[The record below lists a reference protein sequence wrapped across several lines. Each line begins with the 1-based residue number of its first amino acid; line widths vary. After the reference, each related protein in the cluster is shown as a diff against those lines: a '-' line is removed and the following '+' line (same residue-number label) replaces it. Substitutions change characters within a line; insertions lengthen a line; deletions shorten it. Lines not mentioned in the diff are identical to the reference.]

1 MNVTITI
8 LAAIPWTQQFS
19 RLASQ
24 TNLRPA
30 FSGSP
35 PMTGFRQRTGFS
47 MPTVLVKCGD
57 FDPIPLCSIS
67 TWKNRCSAEP
77 LHQLQIDYTP
87 AFLQMQQEFC
97 AASGCRIQP
106 PVPHDF
112 PSHTQSRS
120 IALRLLAYHILSS
133 FPARMPFSLANTFRW
148 STWWG
153 ASWAMARSIRS
164 FMALSFTSSSSR
176 QQSEP
181 RQPMKPDT
189 LGS

>member
-8 LAAIPWTQQFS
+8 LAAILWTQQFS

-30 FSGSP
+30 FSESP

-67 TWKNRCSAEP
+67 TWKNRCGAEP
-77 LHQLQIDYTP
+77 LHQLRLHYTP

-97 AASGCRIQP
+97 TASGCQSPSFDPHVFPHTQKAGALRSGFWRITFSAASLP
-106 PVPHDF
+106 GYRFRWPVPSGGPPGGEHPGPWPGRSG
-112 PSHTQSRS
+112 PSWLFRSRPPAPDS
-120 IALRLLAYHILSS
+120 SLS
-133 FPARMPFSLANTFRW
+133 
-148 STWWG
+148 
-153 ASWAMARSIRS
+153 
-164 FMALSFTSSSSR
+164 
-176 QQSEP
+176 Q
-181 RQPMKPDT
+181 
-189 LGS
+189 GSP